1 MGSSIGRQKWGY
13 MIGLKFAQAGQYIE
27 EALRNIGNYILATF
41 TTIFRYLNGK
51 FADFVIP
58 IRNIYFGLV
67 KSFYTGIAN
76 IVGLFS
82 DSMEDAIHKALDGLE
97 KVNRKVNELAKIGGG
112 LTAARYD
119 VSEKQLS
126 ETKKQSK
133 ILKQIAENTEP
144 TKNKT
149 ELLMK

>member
-82 DSMEDAIHKALDGLE
+82 DSME
-97 KVNRKVNELAKIGGG
+97 
-112 LTAARYD
+112 
-119 VSEKQLS
+119 
-126 ETKKQSK
+126 
-133 ILKQIAENTEP
+133 P